1 MRITTFMLML
11 SLLIAGCSPMKG
23 TRSTGLT
30 DEAKKEAM
38 LRNRVME
45 LWGTQVDG
53 DRGRMYDYYD
63 PFFRARV
70 SRAHFAGKALP
81 VRYVDPHIV
90 QVEMYG
96 NVATVRVSVDY
107 QGTLAGKFGPVDAKK
122 KDNVTNE
129 TWLFVDGN
137 WWRQYIDYM
146 IDFTFAKF

>member
-30 DEAKKEAM
+30 DEAKEAM

-45 LWGTQVDG
+45 LWGAQVDG

-81 VRYVDPHIV
+81 VRYVDLW
-90 QVEMYG
+90 
-96 NVATVRVSVDY
+96 SC
-107 QGTLAGKFGPVDAKK
+107 
-122 KDNVTNE
+122 
-129 TWLFVDGN
+129 
-137 WWRQYIDYM
+137 
-146 IDFTFAKF
+146 